1 MRLSDLNALDRDA
14 AVNEFLRCCGS
25 TGWAQQMAAARPFL
39 DVESMARTAD
49 SVWARL
55 SAADYLE
62 AFAAHPRIGERAGP
76 AWAAQEQSGVTD
88 AVRER
93 FAQLNR
99 AYQAR
104 FGYIFIICATGRSG
118 AEMLEALER
127 RLGNDAGREME
138 IAAEEQRRITRLR
151 LDKLTS

>member
-1 MRLSDLNALDRDA
+1 MRLPELNALDHAA
-14 AVNEFLRCCGS
+14 AVTEFLRCCGS
-25 TGWAQQMAAARPFL
+25 ARWAEQMAAARPFA
-39 DVESMARTAD
+39 DIESMARTAD

-55 SAADYLE
+55 SVVDYLE

-76 AWAAQEQSGVTD
+76 AWSTQEQSGVTD
-88 AVRER
+88 AMRER

-99 AYQAR
+99 AYEAR
-104 FGYIFIICATGRSG
+104 FGYIFIICATGRGG

-127 RLGNDAGREME
+127 RLGNDASREME

-151 LDKLTS
+151 LDKLIS

>member
-1 MRLSDLNALDRDA
+1 MLLSDLNALDDDS
-14 AVNEFLRCCGS
+14 AVTEFLRCCGS
-25 TGWAQQMAAARPFL
+25 TRWAEQMAAARPFT
-39 DVESMARTAD
+39 DIESMARTAD
-49 SVWARL
+49 GVWTRL

-76 AWAAQEQSGVTD
+76 AWSAEEQAGVAD
-88 AVRER
+88 GARER

-99 AYQAR
+99 AYEAR

-127 RLGNDAGREME
+127 RLGNDAGREIE

>member
-1 MRLSDLNALDRDA
+1 MQLSELNALDREA
-14 AVNEFLRCCGS
+14 AAREFLRCCGS
-25 TGWAQQMAAARPFL
+25 TRWAKRMAAARPFT
-39 DVESMARTAD
+39 DTESMARTAD
-49 SVWARL
+49 AVWAGL
-55 SAADYLE
+55 ATADYLE
-62 AFAAHPRIGERAGP
+62 AFAAHPRIGERAAS
-76 AWAAQEQSGVTD
+76 AWSSQEQSGVTD
-88 AVRER
+88 PVRER

-99 AYQAR
+99 AYEAR

-127 RLGNDAGREME
+127 RLGNDARRELT